1 MKFSWRTIM
10 GVSIATVVAAP
21 VCGAQ
26 TLELRGKLPLTRGIS
41 NVEGAGGGGLTPWAL
56 ITGNETD
63 RGIGATAHY
72 THVGVEDFRVESVGA
87 AIGFYDRL
95 ELSYSRMTL
104 DTQDAGAALGL
115 GAGYEIS
122 QDIWGAKLRL
132 VGDAVYGQDEWLPQ
146 IAIGAQY
153 KQANRGA
160 LVKALG
166 AAEDEGIDLYV
177 SATKLYLAE
186 SLLANATLRYTS
198 ANQGGLLG
206 FMGDGEMSLQ
216 PEFSLGYMLSRKL
229 IVGGEYRFKPDQLAF
244 AQEDDFVDLFGA
256 YAVNENLTL
265 TAGYVDLGSI
275 ATFDNQRG
283 LYLSAQIGF

>member
-1 MKFSWRTIM
+1 M
-10 GVSIATVVAAP
+10 GV
-21 VCGAQ
+21 
-26 TLELRGKLPLTRGIS
+26 
-41 NVEGAGGGGLTPWAL
+41 N
-56 ITGNETD
+56 
-63 RGIGATAHY
+63 
-72 THVGVEDFRVESVGA
+72 DFRIESLGGA
-87 AIGFYDRL
+87 VGFYDRF
-95 ELSYSRMTL
+95 EISYSRMTL
-104 DTQDAGAALGL
+104 DTQDAGAELGL
-115 GAGYEIS
+115 GEGYEIG
-122 QDIWGAKLRL
+122 QDTWGAKLRL
-132 VGDAVYGQDEWLPQ
+132 VGDAVYAQDEWLPQ

-153 KQANRGA
+153 KRANRGA

-177 SATKLYLAE
+177 SATKLFLAE

-206 FMGDGEMSLQ
+206 FMGDGEMGLQ
-216 PEFSLGYMLSRKL
+216 PEFSLGYMLSRRL

-244 AQEDDFVDLFGA
+244 AQEDDFLDLFGA
-256 YAVNENLTL
+256 YAVNDTLTV